1 MLFLSLGLAR
11 YHEAHNCQNSGLDK
25 AVLLVL
31 TYVQLSIGSSNS
43 HQISNVVLCE
53 KNRLLSYLIF
63 KLETLCPL
71 KK

>member
-31 TYVQLSIGSSNS
+31 AYVQLSIRPSNG
-43 HQISNVVLCE
+43 HQISNVVLCQE
-53 KNRLLSYLIF
+53 YRLLSYLI
-63 KLETLCPL
+63 L
-71 KK
+71 KF